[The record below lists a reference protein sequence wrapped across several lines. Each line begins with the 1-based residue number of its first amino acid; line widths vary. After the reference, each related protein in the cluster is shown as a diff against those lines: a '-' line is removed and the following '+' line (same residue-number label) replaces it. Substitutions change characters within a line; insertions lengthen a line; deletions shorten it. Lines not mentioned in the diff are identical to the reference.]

1 MFVFVR
7 YKLKNRSR
15 NISGHRISPWRKYE
29 VPHSSL
35 TFNTSSIETENSS
48 TSSSSKGYTKPK
60 QSSSMKSKASSRSKR
75 KVTPE
80 KDYLLGSTD
89 SLPSVM
95 YMHELFH
102 NPNFSEEIQS
112 QMCELEPAMP
122 ASKVLYQRKTYVGQQ
137 ENDNTS
143 SV

>member
-1 MFVFVR
+1 
-7 YKLKNRSR
+7 
-15 NISGHRISPWRKYE
+15 
-29 VPHSSL
+29 
-35 TFNTSSIETENSS
+35 
-48 TSSSSKGYTKPK
+48 
-60 QSSSMKSKASSRSKR
+60 MKSKASSRSKR

-102 NPNFSEEIQS
+102 NPNFSEELQS

-122 ASKVLYQRKTYVGQQ
+122 ASKVVHQRKTYVGQQ